1 MSFFMQTTSES
12 LYLHK
17 TLTTVTIMGKI
28 RADFKGNSCGKNM
41 EAVDAW
47 KKRVYHLVHIHVRAP
62 ENGGITNGN
71 TAEAGSGLRHSRLI
85 RFCLR
90 RNTGGETC

>member
-28 RADFKGNSCGKNM
+28 RADFRKIRVEKTCDRAGKNG
-41 EAVDAW
+41 
-47 KKRVYHLVHIHVRAP
+47 KKL
-62 ENGGITNGN
+62 
-71 TAEAGSGLRHSRLI
+71 
-85 RFCLR
+85 
-90 RNTGGETC
+90 

>member
-28 RADFKGNSCGKNM
+28 RADFKENSCGKNM
-41 EAVDAW
+41 
-47 KKRVYHLVHIHVRAP
+47 
-62 ENGGITNGN
+62 
-71 TAEAGSGLRHSRLI
+71 
-85 RFCLR
+85 
-90 RNTGGETC
+90 